1 MPTEKPTTTIR
12 RLPPGKDSKEQL
24 FEIQTVQSQVHTETV
39 SLSDLDDKI
48 ARLKRS
54 KEQQAEAVARQIQL
68 LENKKREL
76 LAAPDAAKEDK

>member
-1 MPTEKPTTTIR
+1 
-12 RLPPGKDSKEQL
+12 
-24 FEIQTVQSQVHTETV
+24 VQSQVHTETV